1 MILRPPSS
9 SRTDT
14 HVPYTTLFRSAIQA
28 DAAGGRVVEAGDLAQ
43 QRGLAAARGAEQRE
57 ELALADLHGNL
68 VEGGELAEPPGHAVD
83 LDDGP
88 VVQRSPPLAPTR
100 LAARRRIASATDSR
114 TKEATSSTLPSARI
128 CGSLP
133 GKRSWLQM

>member
-1 MILRPPSS
+1 MRISDWSS
-9 SRTDT
+9 DVCS
-14 HVPYTTLFRSAIQA
+14 S
-28 DAAGGRVVEAGDLAQ
+28 DL
-43 QRGLAAARGAEQRE
+43 RE

-133 GKRSWLQM
+133 GKRSRSEEHTSELQSLMRNSYAVFCLKKKKHTQPNTPDTCQQR

>member
-1 MILRPPSS
+1 MRISDWSS
-9 SRTDT
+9 DVCS
-14 HVPYTTLFRSAIQA
+14 S
-28 DAAGGRVVEAGDLAQ
+28 DL
-43 QRGLAAARGAEQRE
+43 RE

-114 TKEATSSTLPSARI
+114 TKEATSSTLPKIGRASCRERVCQVRVDIGGCRI
-128 CGSLP
+128 IKKKKTIKAHP
-133 GKRSWLQM
+133 DQYT